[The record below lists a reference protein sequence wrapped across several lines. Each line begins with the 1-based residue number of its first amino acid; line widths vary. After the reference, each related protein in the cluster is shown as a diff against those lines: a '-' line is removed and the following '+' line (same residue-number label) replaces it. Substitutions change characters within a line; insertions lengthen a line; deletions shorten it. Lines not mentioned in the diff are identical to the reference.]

1 MIVLKKLEP
10 AARKQKILSA
20 IVERYIRSGEP
31 VGSKSLLADAGLK
44 VSSAT
49 VRNDMAELTEKGYIA
64 QPHTSAGRVPT
75 ELGYRYYVDN
85 VMQLTPVSEHGRA
98 TIRDT
103 LSAGADSP
111 ESILQCAAELLARLT
126 DGVALTTTP
135 DGDAARVRR
144 ISFVSTGAH
153 GGMAVVIASNGAIT
167 TRLFRCEF
175 LLTPEIL
182 HVFDKALND
191 TFAGVLLSSVNR
203 PFVQTAAAGFG
214 ELSLFMTSPLM
225 AVMEACAQA
234 AQVNICRSGY
244 DRLINAADGNPQ
256 AARRIWEFL
265 QNGHDLA
272 AMLGRAP
279 QGVSVTIGGENSR
292 TELGKCSVITAR
304 YAADESAV
312 ISSMRTDYARTLSV
326 LQCTAETVGELID
339 GLIEL

>member
-1 MIVLKKLEP
+1 M
-10 AARKQKILSA
+10 
-20 IVERYIRSGEP
+20 
-31 VGSKSLLADAGLK
+31 
-44 VSSAT
+44 
-49 VRNDMAELTEKGYIA
+49 
-64 QPHTSAGRVPT
+64 
-75 ELGYRYYVDN
+75 
-85 VMQLTPVSEHGRA
+85 
-98 TIRDT
+98 
-103 LSAGADSP
+103 
-111 ESILQCAAELLARLT
+111 
-126 DGVALTTTP
+126 
-135 DGDAARVRR
+135 
-144 ISFVSTGAH
+144 
-153 GGMAVVIASNGAIT
+153 
-167 TRLFRCEF
+167 
-175 LLTPEIL
+175 
-182 HVFDKALND
+182 FDKALNE
-191 TFAGVLLSSVNR
+191 TFAGVLLGSVNR

-256 AARRIWEFL
+256 TARRIWEFL

-304 YAADESAV
+304 YAADESLSGVLAV

>member
-1 MIVLKKLEP
+1 MEP

-111 ESILQCAAELLARLT
+111 ESILQCAAELLTRLT
-126 DGVALTTTP
+126 GGVALTTTP
-135 DGDAARVRR
+135 DGDGARVRR

-214 ELSLFMTSPLM
+214 ELSLFMTSPL
-225 AVMEACAQA
+225 
-234 AQVNICRSGY
+234 
-244 DRLINAADGNPQ
+244 
-256 AARRIWEFL
+256 
-265 QNGHDLA
+265 
-272 AMLGRAP
+272 
-279 QGVSVTIGGENSR
+279 
-292 TELGKCSVITAR
+292 
-304 YAADESAV
+304 
-312 ISSMRTDYARTLSV
+312 
-326 LQCTAETVGELID
+326 
-339 GLIEL
+339 

>member
-1 MIVLKKLEP
+1 MEP

-44 VSSAT
+44 VS
-49 VRNDMAELTEKGYIA
+49 
-64 QPHTSAGRVPT
+64 
-75 ELGYRYYVDN
+75 
-85 VMQLTPVSEHGRA
+85 QLTPVSEHGRA

-182 HVFDKALND
+182 HVFDKALNE
-191 TFAGVLLSSVNR
+191 TFAGVLLGSVNR

-256 AARRIWEFL
+256 TARRIWEFL

-272 AMLGRAP
+272 AMLGRVGDDRRRKQPHRAG
-279 QGVSVTIGGENSR
+279 QMLGDNSALRGG
-292 TELGKCSVITAR
+292 
-304 YAADESAV
+304 
-312 ISSMRTDYARTLSV
+312 
-326 LQCTAETVGELID
+326 
-339 GLIEL
+339 